1 MQKKIDSLNK
11 KKVFD
16 LVPLPKGKKSIGCRW
31 AYKTKYLDGVLDR
44 RKARLL
50 AKGYLQR
57 KGVDFHETYAPST

>member
-1 MQKKIDSLNK
+1 MQKEIDSLIK